1 MRYVGKARRAATTP
15 ENARDLWT
23 ADFRVALAPPKRHF
37 MAEAVRVFLQFLTRM
52 MNPRRRRLVGR
63 WLIGG
68 AIYSLAVIFAA
79 GAGGALGY
87 DGEVLGVTLAMALM
101 PLCLGNVIVLGLFI
115 LWGER

>member
-1 MRYVGKARRAATTP
+1 
-15 ENARDLWT
+15 
-23 ADFRVALAPPKRHF
+23 
-37 MAEAVRVFLQFLTRM
+37 MAEAGRVFLQFLTRM
-52 MNPRRRRLVGR
+52 MNPRRRKLVGR

-68 AIYSLAVIFAA
+68 AIYSLVVMFSA

-87 DGEVLGVTLAMALM
+87 DGELLGVTLAMALM

>member
-1 MRYVGKARRAATTP
+1 MSLTHPA
-15 ENARDLWT
+15 
-23 ADFRVALAPPKRHF
+23 ALAERYSRRTMPS
-37 MAEAVRVFLQFLTRM
+37 VTRM
-52 MNPRRRRLVGR
+52 MNPRRRKLVGR

-68 AIYSLAVIFAA
+68 AIYSLVVTFAA